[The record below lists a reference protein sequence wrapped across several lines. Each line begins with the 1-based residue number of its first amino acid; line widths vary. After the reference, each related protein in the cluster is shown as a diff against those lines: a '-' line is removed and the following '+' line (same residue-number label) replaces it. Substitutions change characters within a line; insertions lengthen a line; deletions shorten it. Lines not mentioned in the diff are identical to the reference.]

1 MDTLAHGLWATAAA
15 KANNRFAPLKFRT
28 KWFVFWGVL
37 PDLFSFTPAVV
48 WLLWQVMIEGVPFA
62 EVPRPEL
69 LPPEVRSTFPVF
81 RLTNALYHLSH
92 SLIIFAGI
100 FLLVLAVRR
109 YRFKSRQAIP
119 VSGAQLSAGGAYWEM
134 TGWMLHILID
144 IPTHTRRVYPTPF
157 LWPLSDFTIDGISW
171 GRPWFLALNY
181 ASLLVVFLL
190 LRLKSRQ
197 KQEQLLSGEM
207 YTPNQPD
214 S

>member
-15 KANNRFAPLKFRT
+15 KANNRFAQRKFRT
-28 KWFVFWGVL
+28 GWFVFWGVL
-37 PDLFSFTPAVV
+37 PDLFSFTPAVA
-48 WLLWQVMIEGVPFA
+48 WLVWQVIIEGVPFA

-69 LPPEVRSTFPVF
+69 LPPEVRKTFPVF
-81 RLTNALYHLSH
+81 RLTNALYYLSH

-100 FLLVLAVRR
+100 FLLVWAIRR
-109 YRFKSRQAIP
+109 YWLKSRQAVP
-119 VSGAQLSAGGAYWEM
+119 MNGSLMRAGGAYWEM

-144 IPTHTRRVYPTPF
+144 IPTHTRRLYPTPF

-181 ASLLVVFLL
+181 SSLLIVFLL
-190 LRLKSRQ
+190 LRLKSRK
-197 KQEQLLSGEM
+197 KQEGLLSGEV
-207 YTPNQPD
+207 YTNKQLD

>member
-1 MDTLAHGLWATAAA
+1 
-15 KANNRFAPLKFRT
+15 
-28 KWFVFWGVL
+28 
-37 PDLFSFTPAVV
+37 
-48 WLLWQVMIEGVPFA
+48 MIEGVPFA
-62 EVPRPEL
+62 QVPRPEL
-69 LPPEVRSTFPVF
+69 LPPEVRMTFPVY
-81 RLTNALYHLSH
+81 RLSNTLYHLSH

-100 FLLVLAVRR
+100 FLLVWAIRR
-109 YRFKSRQAIP
+109 YRLKIRQTLPI
-119 VSGAQLSAGGAYWEM
+119 GGSLQKTGGHFWEM

-181 ASLLVVFLL
+181 ASLLIVFLL

>member
-1 MDTLAHGLWATAAA
+1 VDTLAHGLWATAVV
-15 KANNRFAPLKFRT
+15 KANNKFASVKFRT
-28 KWFVFWGVL
+28 GWFVFWGVL
-37 PDLFSFTPAVV
+37 PDLFSFTPAVF

-62 EVPRPEL
+62 QVPRPEL
-69 LPPEVRSTFPVF
+69 LPPEVRMTFPVY
-81 RLTNALYHLSH
+81 RLSNTLYHLSH

-100 FLLVLAVRR
+100 FLLVWAIRR
-109 YRFKSRQAIP
+109 YRLKIRQTLPI
-119 VSGAQLSAGGAYWEM
+119 GGSLEKTGGHFWEM

-181 ASLLVVFLL
+181 ASLLIVFLL

-197 KQEQLLSGEM
+197 KQEQLLIGEM